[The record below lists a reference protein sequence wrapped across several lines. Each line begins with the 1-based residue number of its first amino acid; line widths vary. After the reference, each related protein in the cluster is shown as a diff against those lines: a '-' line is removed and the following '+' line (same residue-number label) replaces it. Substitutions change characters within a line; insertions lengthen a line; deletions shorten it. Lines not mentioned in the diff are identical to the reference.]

1 MMERESKSKTLSAFN
16 KRKSTKAKRREQAQG
31 MAEVTESSGDSAG
44 NLRQKATDLE
54 QCSVKKI
61 SLRKKKAKTLGNDF
75 EVEDNQEVVS
85 GGVCGNS
92 LSSIA
97 EGQAN
102 GTQHSIRKPIFWLE
116 MRGIKTT
123 TGQSTPKVNQE
134 ESTSIKR
141 AKAVEEEDE
150 SYVMHPRKK
159 LKFAGKKMKTPKVPK
174 ERSQKRRV
182 KYERKEPPTY
192 PAGSQEEQ
200 WFLEILARG
209 KVTCP
214 KCKAVVRK
222 TVEGL
227 KRHMSNCRDEP
238 YTCQHCGKQLK
249 SSAGMKY
256 HIMADHN
263 EMPVFKAGEQQD
275 EMSERLRL
283 RKVLKR
289 MGKLKCTQEGCS
301 ASFTSIMGY
310 QYHVKKCGKE
320 ASELEKMTLLCQFCS
335 KPYKSKTGLDYHLRM
350 THTPAASAGDAMSE
364 KQLDTDEEC
373 TYSVKAQR
381 RSAQLAAYHLQEIAT
396 QELSREWPKRKVLQ
410 DLVPDDKK
418 LKYTRPGLPTFSQ
431 EVLLKWKNEI
441 KIYRKLHCPNEDCES
456 VYTSVSGLKAHLGS
470 CTMGDFFG
478 GKYKCLLCDKEFS
491 SESGVKYHI
500 NTIHAED
507 WFVVSPKTPK
517 SSEKLMKFQMKGK
530 DKRSGKKLR
539 KKSLASRAASPKKRP
554 AKPPKPTASPSSQ
567 KRQVTPRKSPR
578 TKVSEGAAGSE
589 GAQWRSGKAGKWNLR
604 KFPGKGERR
613 SGRRRK

>member
-1 MMERESKSKTLSAFN
+1 
-16 KRKSTKAKRREQAQG
+16 
-31 MAEVTESSGDSAG
+31 
-44 NLRQKATDLE
+44 
-54 QCSVKKI
+54 
-61 SLRKKKAKTLGNDF
+61 
-75 EVEDNQEVVS
+75 
-85 GGVCGNS
+85 
-92 LSSIA
+92 
-97 EGQAN
+97 
-102 GTQHSIRKPIFWLE
+102 
-116 MRGIKTT
+116 
-123 TGQSTPKVNQE
+123 
-134 ESTSIKR
+134 
-141 AKAVEEEDE
+141 
-150 SYVMHPRKK
+150 
-159 LKFAGKKMKTPKVPK
+159 MKTPKVPK

-350 THTPAASAGDAMSE
+350 THTPVSPIGE
-364 KQLDTDEEC
+364 NPL
-373 TYSVKAQR
+373 
-381 RSAQLAAYHLQEIAT
+381 IAVW
-396 QELSREWPKRKVLQ
+396 LSRLALAGEGRGNLRLNKSDISMCKSRQTHTSNFKIVQ
-410 DLVPDDKK
+410 SLVHSLRK

-470 CTMGDFFG
+470 CTM
-478 GKYKCLLCDKEFS
+478 
-491 SESGVKYHI
+491 
-500 NTIHAED
+500 
-507 WFVVSPKTPK
+507 
-517 SSEKLMKFQMKGK
+517 
-530 DKRSGKKLR
+530 
-539 KKSLASRAASPKKRP
+539 
-554 AKPPKPTASPSSQ
+554 
-567 KRQVTPRKSPR
+567 
-578 TKVSEGAAGSE
+578 
-589 GAQWRSGKAGKWNLR
+589 
-604 KFPGKGERR
+604 
-613 SGRRRK
+613 

>member
-1 MMERESKSKTLSAFN
+1 
-16 KRKSTKAKRREQAQG
+16 
-31 MAEVTESSGDSAG
+31 
-44 NLRQKATDLE
+44 
-54 QCSVKKI
+54 
-61 SLRKKKAKTLGNDF
+61 
-75 EVEDNQEVVS
+75 
-85 GGVCGNS
+85 
-92 LSSIA
+92 
-97 EGQAN
+97 
-102 GTQHSIRKPIFWLE
+102 
-116 MRGIKTT
+116 
-123 TGQSTPKVNQE
+123 
-134 ESTSIKR
+134 
-141 AKAVEEEDE
+141 
-150 SYVMHPRKK
+150 
-159 LKFAGKKMKTPKVPK
+159 MKTPKVPK

-350 THTPAASAGDAMSE
+350 THTPVSPIGENPPGQGCPVPHSTVHLLVLPPLPRWCGGGGGGNNLISVALHAALRVFVCFSI
-364 KQLDTDEEC
+364 QNF
-373 TYSVKAQR
+373 
-381 RSAQLAAYHLQEIAT
+381 
-396 QELSREWPKRKVLQ
+396 
-410 DLVPDDKK
+410 LVCHNIK

-470 CTMGDFFG
+470 CTM
-478 GKYKCLLCDKEFS
+478 
-491 SESGVKYHI
+491 
-500 NTIHAED
+500 
-507 WFVVSPKTPK
+507 
-517 SSEKLMKFQMKGK
+517 
-530 DKRSGKKLR
+530 
-539 KKSLASRAASPKKRP
+539 
-554 AKPPKPTASPSSQ
+554 
-567 KRQVTPRKSPR
+567 
-578 TKVSEGAAGSE
+578 
-589 GAQWRSGKAGKWNLR
+589 
-604 KFPGKGERR
+604 
-613 SGRRRK
+613 

>member
-1 MMERESKSKTLSAFN
+1 
-16 KRKSTKAKRREQAQG
+16 
-31 MAEVTESSGDSAG
+31 
-44 NLRQKATDLE
+44 
-54 QCSVKKI
+54 
-61 SLRKKKAKTLGNDF
+61 NDF

-123 TGQSTPKVNQE
+123 TGQSTPKE

-350 THTPAASAGDAMSE
+350 THTPVSPIVHLLLSGFLGSPWLGRGGGTVRVAQSPIVLFTCWFFLHCPGGVGVGGGW
-364 KQLDTDEEC
+364 KFKNKVK
-373 TYSVKAQR
+373 TYSPTT
-381 RSAQLAAYHLQEIAT
+381 L
-396 QELSREWPKRKVLQ
+396 
-410 DLVPDDKK
+410 K

-470 CTMGDFFG
+470 CTMVGIEI
-478 GKYKCLLCDKEFS
+478 Y
-491 SESGVKYHI
+491 I
-500 NTIHAED
+500 
-507 WFVVSPKTPK
+507 P
-517 SSEKLMKFQMKGK
+517 
-530 DKRSGKKLR
+530 
-539 KKSLASRAASPKKRP
+539 
-554 AKPPKPTASPSSQ
+554 
-567 KRQVTPRKSPR
+567 
-578 TKVSEGAAGSE
+578 
-589 GAQWRSGKAGKWNLR
+589 
-604 KFPGKGERR
+604 
-613 SGRRRK
+613 